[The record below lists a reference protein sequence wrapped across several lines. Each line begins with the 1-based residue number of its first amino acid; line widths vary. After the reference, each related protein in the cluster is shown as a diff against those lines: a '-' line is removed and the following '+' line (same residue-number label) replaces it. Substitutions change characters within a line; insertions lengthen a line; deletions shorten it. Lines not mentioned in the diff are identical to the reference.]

1 MRDPELVARAQYAAA
16 LLEAAWERWR
26 ALQGIGET
34 PAQPVVGYVGYALKE
49 PWGQPRAVIGLS
61 AEEAERLADFLERG
75 SSEFG
80 GVGRDRSVRD
90 QRVADRGLEI
100 AQRRVPEQPTA
111 PTRPVAS
118 AASPASRPLR
128 AHYRVHSLLTASY
141 KEAVPK

>member
-1 MRDPELVARAQYAAA
+1 
-16 LLEAAWERWR
+16 
-26 ALQGIGET
+26 
-34 PAQPVVGYVGYALKE
+34 VGYALKE

-80 GVGRDRSVRD
+80 GVGRERSVRDHSVRDDSVRDDSVRDDSVRDDSVRDDSVRDRWVRD

-111 PTRPVAS
+111 PARPVAP
-118 AASPASRPLR
+118 AARPASRPLR

>member
-1 MRDPELVARAQYAAA
+1 
-16 LLEAAWERWR
+16 
-26 ALQGIGET
+26 
-34 PAQPVVGYVGYALKE
+34 VGYALKE

-80 GVGRDRSVRD
+80 GVGRERSVRDHSVRDDSVRDDSVRDDSVRDRWVRD

-111 PTRPVAS
+111 PARPVAP
-118 AASPASRPLR
+118 AARPASRPLR

>member
-1 MRDPELVARAQYAAA
+1 M
-16 LLEAAWERWR
+16 
-26 ALQGIGET
+26 
-34 PAQPVVGYVGYALKE
+34 GYALKE

-80 GVGRDRSVRD
+80 GVGRERSVRDHSVCDDSVRDDSVRDRRVRD

-111 PTRPVAS
+111 PARPVAP
-118 AASPASRPLR
+118 AARPASRPLR

>member
-1 MRDPELVARAQYAAA
+1 M
-16 LLEAAWERWR
+16 
-26 ALQGIGET
+26 
-34 PAQPVVGYVGYALKE
+34 GYALKE

-80 GVGRDRSVRD
+80 GVGRERSVRDHSVRDDSVRDDSVRDDSVRDRWVRD

-111 PTRPVAS
+111 PARPVAP
-118 AASPASRPLR
+118 AARPASRPLR